1 MKICNIIYGGQG
13 CLTLEQR
20 PEEGVSTRDI
30 LRNSVSGGETSI
42 GRDVEGERRL
52 RGAEEDR

>member
-1 MKICNIIYGGQG
+1 MRISNIIYGGQG

-20 PEEGVSTRDI
+20 PEEEVSTRDI

>member
-1 MKICNIIYGGQG
+1 M
-13 CLTLEQR
+13 EQR
-20 PEEGVSTRDI
+20 LEEGVSTRDI